1 MHRTQLSANAFEHIS
16 EFRVPSATTVL
27 KINTLWV
34 AAIAPCFRLR
44 LPSCGPGFKSQA
56 LHLHFFSICTIEIV
70 LRKYQK

>member
-34 AAIAPCFRLR
+34 AAIAPCFHLR
-44 LPSCGPGFKSQA
+44 QPSCGPWFESQA
-56 LHLHFFSICTIEIV
+56 HHLRFFQFV
-70 LRKYQK
+70 LLKL